1 MAAYKVLSSS
11 WDQAGYHDIPA
22 MIDHVRNIT
31 GQERIQYVG
40 FSMGTTG
47 FMVAA
52 NEHPE
57 EMAEKVKMAH
67 LLAPIAYIQHART
80 PLVALLPI
88 WDLIEV
94 TWNKS
99 LFEINRIPEISS

>member
-1 MAAYKVLSSS
+1 MDLKSGPVMSKPAFGSNNQSFR
-11 WDQAGYHDIPA
+11 WDQAGYYDIPA
-22 MIDHVRNIT
+22 MIDHVRNVT

-57 EMAEKVKMAH
+57 DMADKIKMAH
-67 LLAPIAYIQHART
+67 LLAPIAYIQYSRT

-88 WDLIEV
+88 SNLIEV
-94 TWNKS
+94 T
-99 LFEINRIPEISS
+99 L

>member
-1 MAAYKVLSSS
+1 
-11 WDQAGYHDIPA
+11 
-22 MIDHVRNIT
+22 MIDHVRNVT

-57 EMAEKVKMAH
+57 EIERKVKMAH
-67 LLAPIAYIQHART
+67 LMAPIAYIKHART
-80 PLVALLPI
+80 PLVTLLPI

-94 TWNKS
+94 PFGVGIQIDSRSLEAHVPKS
-99 LFEINRIPEISS
+99 KFCFCDRTECHCDSYKVS